1 MSHDLPERPKRHAF
15 TLVEMLTVVIIIG
28 ILAALLSNAV
38 IGARKRARIAAQ
50 KMEIEQ
56 LAMAMEAYRT
66 KYGEYPP
73 SEFPSAYPPVTDRDI
88 AARDAINRHL
98 RKAFPRY
105 DIHRVAQGN
114 TDPYT
119 QFRADL
125 AQFNLN
131 AEAMDGAAAL
141 VFWLGGLPE
150 TLPTSPTEL
159 WAPAGFSANPA
170 NPFQPGTS
178 RLPRFYEFQPDST
191 RLVRDNGTLRYYPSG
206 ITTAPYVYF
215 RPRRDA
221 NTGRVEYG
229 YALPFNNPT
238 YFQPY
243 AVVGANGSNNVCVPY
258 LDWPEGDSPVSHGS
272 LAAAAPTTNRRWRN
286 ADTFQIL
293 SPGLDGYYGFTNA
306 LANPAN
312 EQHAPFDPNNWSWYR
327 YSHLG
332 ANFSLADRDN
342 IANFSEGTLEDEL
355 RMQ

>member
-1 MSHDLPERPKRHAF
+1 MSHVLLDRPKRNAF

-56 LAMAMEAYRT
+56 LALAMEAYRT
-66 KYGEYPP
+66 KFGEYPP
-73 SEFPSAYPPVTDRDI
+73 CEFPSTYPPQNDRDI

-105 DIHRVAQGN
+105 NFRRIDGN
-114 TDPYT
+114 NPDPYA

-125 AQFNLN
+125 MAFGLN
-131 AEAMDGAAAL
+131 AEAMDAAAAL

-150 TLPTSPTEL
+150 VIPNPNEA
-159 WAPAGFSANPA
+159 WAPAGFSADPS

-191 RLVRDNGTLRYYPSG
+191 RLVRTSNGSLQYYPPG
-206 ITTAPYVYF
+206 VTTAPYVYF
-215 RPRRDA
+215 RPRRDP
-221 NTGRVEYG
+221 NTNRFEYG
-229 YALPFNNPT
+229 YALPANNPT
-238 YFQPY
+238 YFQPFF
-243 AVVGANGSNNVCVPY
+243 VVGPGGANNICVPY
-258 LDWPEGDSPVSHGS
+258 LDWQQGDAPVSQGTTI
-272 LAAAAPTTNRRWRN
+272 AANPNTNRRWRN
-286 ADTFQIL
+286 AESFQIL
-293 SPGLDGYYGFTNA
+293 SPGLDGYYGFTSSSGG
-306 LANPAN
+306 
-312 EQHAPFDPNNWSWYR
+312 EQHEPFNQNVWSWYR
-327 YSHLG
+327 YSHNG
-332 ANFSLADRDN
+332 VNFSAADRDN

>member
-1 MSHDLPERPKRHAF
+1 MSHDLPARPQRNAF
-15 TLVEMLTVVIIIG
+15 TLVEMLTVIIIIG

-56 LAMAMEAYRT
+56 LALGLEAYRT
-66 KYGEYPP
+66 KFGEYPP
-73 SEFPSAYPPVTDRDI
+73 CEFPVAYPPTTDRDI

-105 DIHRVAQGN
+105 NFRRINGNN
-114 TDPYT
+114 TDPYA

-125 AQFNLN
+125 ANFGLN

-150 TLPTSPTEL
+150 AVPNAGEV
-159 WAPAGFSANPA
+159 WAPAGFSADPS
-170 NPFQPGTS
+170 NPFQAGTS

-191 RLVRDNGTLRYYPSG
+191 RLVRDSNGSLRFYPPG
-206 ITTAPYVYF
+206 TTTAPYVYF

-221 NTGRVEYG
+221 NTGRMEYG
-229 YALPFNNPT
+229 YALPVNNPT
-238 YFQPY
+238 HFQPY
-243 AVVGANGSNNVCVPY
+243 FVEGAGGANNICVPY
-258 LDWPEGDSPVSHGS
+258 MDWQEGDAPVTHGTT
-272 LAAAAPTTNRRWRN
+272 AAAAPGANRRWRN
-286 ADTFQIL
+286 AETFQIL

-306 LANPAN
+306 QGT
-312 EQHAPFDPNNWSWYR
+312 EQHAAFDPSVWSWYR
-327 YSHLG
+327 YSHIGVNL
-332 ANFSLADRDN
+332 SLADRDN
-342 IANFSEGTLEDEL
+342 LANFSEGTLEDEL